1 MGACRTSI
9 KEGRRYYEQERFF
22 NFLSKFYKNMKNAD
36 KKAVAKSFG
45 IGYTYLESWLE
56 SISYVRNV
64 CAHYG
69 RLYNAKLSKTPILY
83 KEYTQAGIGNNR
95 MFGVLLCMKQILKKN
110 QIIISVI
117 AIMLIAAGYMNYT
130 SNEKQVLETAV
141 LTDSEKY
148 AGIGDATLV
157 SANVADNN
165 DLVNNNEGQNIAA
178 DSVKSEEKKDE
189 IKSNEQNTENKE
201 NDKNTVPNEVNT
213 STNVTETSGDQY
225 FAELRLER
233 DKMYSQMLESYQ
245 KILSNSQISET
256 QKEISEN
263 EIKKIN
269 DTRNAIMIAENLI
282 KNKGFED
289 LIIFINGDS
298 ISIIVK
304 AKELKEEQIAQI
316 QNIISRELKGEIEN
330 IHISNKE

>member
-1 MGACRTSI
+1 
-9 KEGRRYYEQERFF
+9 
-22 NFLSKFYKNMKNAD
+22 
-36 KKAVAKSFG
+36 
-45 IGYTYLESWLE
+45 
-56 SISYVRNV
+56 
-64 CAHYG
+64 
-69 RLYNAKLSKTPILY
+69 
-83 KEYTQAGIGNNR
+83 
-95 MFGVLLCMKQILKKN
+95 MKQILKKN

-130 SNEKQVLETAV
+130 SNEKQALETAV

-165 DLVNNNEGQNIAA
+165 DLVNNDETQNTDNENN
-178 DSVKSEEKKDE
+178 DMSKDEDKKDE

-201 NDKNTVPNEVNT
+201 NDKNTVQNEVNT

-282 KNKGFED
+282 KNKGFQD

>member
-1 MGACRTSI
+1 
-9 KEGRRYYEQERFF
+9 
-22 NFLSKFYKNMKNAD
+22 
-36 KKAVAKSFG
+36 
-45 IGYTYLESWLE
+45 
-56 SISYVRNV
+56 
-64 CAHYG
+64 
-69 RLYNAKLSKTPILY
+69 
-83 KEYTQAGIGNNR
+83 
-95 MFGVLLCMKQILKKN
+95 MKQILKKN

-130 SNEKQVLETAV
+130 SNEKQALETAV

-165 DLVNNNEGQNIAA
+165 DLVNNNEAQNIT
-178 DSVKSEEKKDE
+178 DESTKNEDKKDK
-189 IKSNEQNTENKE
+189 IKSNEQNTEIKE
-201 NDKNTVPNEVNT
+201 NDENVAKNEINT
-213 STNVTETSGDQY
+213 STTVTENSGDQY

-282 KNKGFED
+282 KNKGFQD

-316 QNIISRELKGEIEN
+316 QNIISRELKGDIEN

>member
-1 MGACRTSI
+1 
-9 KEGRRYYEQERFF
+9 
-22 NFLSKFYKNMKNAD
+22 
-36 KKAVAKSFG
+36 
-45 IGYTYLESWLE
+45 
-56 SISYVRNV
+56 
-64 CAHYG
+64 
-69 RLYNAKLSKTPILY
+69 
-83 KEYTQAGIGNNR
+83 
-95 MFGVLLCMKQILKKN
+95 MKQILKKN

-130 SNEKQVLETAV
+130 SNEKQALETAA

-157 SANVADNN
+157 SANVADDNN
-165 DLVNNNEGQNIAA
+165 LEKNDEVQNIID
-178 DSVKSEEKKDE
+178 DSAKNEEKKDE
-189 IKSNEQNTENKE
+189 IKSNDQNTESKE
-201 NDKNTVPNEVNT
+201 NIVQNEINT
-213 STNVTETSGDQY
+213 STTETGTSGDQY

-245 KILSNSQISET
+245 KILSNNQISET

-282 KNKGFED
+282 KNKGFQD

>member
-1 MGACRTSI
+1 
-9 KEGRRYYEQERFF
+9 
-22 NFLSKFYKNMKNAD
+22 
-36 KKAVAKSFG
+36 
-45 IGYTYLESWLE
+45 
-56 SISYVRNV
+56 
-64 CAHYG
+64 
-69 RLYNAKLSKTPILY
+69 
-83 KEYTQAGIGNNR
+83 
-95 MFGVLLCMKQILKKN
+95 MKQILKKN

-130 SNEKQVLETAV
+130 SNEKQALETAV

-148 AGIGDATLV
+148 AGIGDVTLV
-157 SANVADNN
+157 SANVADNS
-165 DLVNNNEGQNIAA
+165 DVVNNNEGQNITD
-178 DSVKSEEKKDE
+178 DSVKKEE
-189 IKSNEQNTENKE
+189 IKSNEQNTETTE
-201 NDKNTVPNEVNT
+201 NAVQNEINT
-213 STNVTETSGDQY
+213 STTVTETSGDQY

-245 KILSNSQISET
+245 KILSNNQISET

-282 KNKGFED
+282 KNKGFQD

>member
-1 MGACRTSI
+1 
-9 KEGRRYYEQERFF
+9 
-22 NFLSKFYKNMKNAD
+22 
-36 KKAVAKSFG
+36 
-45 IGYTYLESWLE
+45 
-56 SISYVRNV
+56 
-64 CAHYG
+64 
-69 RLYNAKLSKTPILY
+69 
-83 KEYTQAGIGNNR
+83 
-95 MFGVLLCMKQILKKN
+95 MKQILKKN

-165 DLVNNNEGQNIAA
+165 DLVNNDETQNTDNENN
-178 DSVKSEEKKDE
+178 DTSKNEDKKDE
-189 IKSNEQNTENKE
+189 IKSNEQNTETTE
-201 NDKNTVPNEVNT
+201 NAVQNEINT
-213 STNVTETSGDQY
+213 STTVTENSGNQY

-282 KNKGFED
+282 KNKGFQD

>member
-1 MGACRTSI
+1 
-9 KEGRRYYEQERFF
+9 
-22 NFLSKFYKNMKNAD
+22 
-36 KKAVAKSFG
+36 
-45 IGYTYLESWLE
+45 
-56 SISYVRNV
+56 
-64 CAHYG
+64 
-69 RLYNAKLSKTPILY
+69 
-83 KEYTQAGIGNNR
+83 
-95 MFGVLLCMKQILKKN
+95 MKQILKKN

-130 SNEKQVLETAV
+130 SNEKQALETAV

-165 DLVNNNEGQNIAA
+165 DLVNNDETQNTDNENNDTSKNEDKQ
-178 DSVKSEEKKDE
+178 DE
-189 IKSNEQNTENKE
+189 IKSNEQNTETTE
-201 NDKNTVPNEVNT
+201 NAVQNEINT
-213 STNVTETSGDQY
+213 STTVTENSGNQY

-282 KNKGFED
+282 KNKGFQD

>member
-1 MGACRTSI
+1 
-9 KEGRRYYEQERFF
+9 
-22 NFLSKFYKNMKNAD
+22 
-36 KKAVAKSFG
+36 
-45 IGYTYLESWLE
+45 
-56 SISYVRNV
+56 
-64 CAHYG
+64 
-69 RLYNAKLSKTPILY
+69 
-83 KEYTQAGIGNNR
+83 
-95 MFGVLLCMKQILKKN
+95 MKQILKKN

-117 AIMLIAAGYMNYT
+117 AIMLITAGYMNYT
-130 SNEKQVLETAV
+130 SNEKQALETAV

-157 SANVADNN
+157 SANVTDNN
-165 DLVNNNEGQNIAA
+165 DAQNITD
-178 DSVKSEEKKDE
+178 DSTKNEDE

-201 NDKNTVPNEVNT
+201 NDKNTVQNEINT
-213 STNVTETSGDQY
+213 STTVTETSGDQY

-282 KNKGFED
+282 KNKGFQD

>member
-1 MGACRTSI
+1 
-9 KEGRRYYEQERFF
+9 
-22 NFLSKFYKNMKNAD
+22 
-36 KKAVAKSFG
+36 
-45 IGYTYLESWLE
+45 
-56 SISYVRNV
+56 
-64 CAHYG
+64 
-69 RLYNAKLSKTPILY
+69 
-83 KEYTQAGIGNNR
+83 
-95 MFGVLLCMKQILKKN
+95 MKQILKKN

-130 SNEKQVLETAV
+130 SNEKQALETAV

-165 DLVNNNEGQNIAA
+165 DLVNNNEGQNITD
-178 DSVKSEEKKDE
+178 DSTKNEDE
-189 IKSNEQNTENKE
+189 IKSNEQNTETKE
-201 NDKNTVPNEVNT
+201 NDKNTVPNEVKT
-213 STNVTETSGDQY
+213 STTATETSGDQY

-245 KILSNSQISET
+245 KILSNNQISET

-269 DTRNAIMIAENLI
+269 DTRNAIIIAENLI
-282 KNKGFED
+282 KNKGFQD

>member
-1 MGACRTSI
+1 
-9 KEGRRYYEQERFF
+9 
-22 NFLSKFYKNMKNAD
+22 
-36 KKAVAKSFG
+36 
-45 IGYTYLESWLE
+45 
-56 SISYVRNV
+56 
-64 CAHYG
+64 
-69 RLYNAKLSKTPILY
+69 
-83 KEYTQAGIGNNR
+83 
-95 MFGVLLCMKQILKKN
+95 MKQILKKN

-130 SNEKQVLETAV
+130 SNEKQALETAV

-165 DLVNNNEGQNIAA
+165 DLVNNDETQNTDNENN
-178 DSVKSEEKKDE
+178 DTSKNEDKKDE
-189 IKSNEQNTENKE
+189 IKSNEQNTETTE
-201 NDKNTVPNEVNT
+201 NVVQNEINT
-213 STNVTETSGDQY
+213 STTVTENSGNQY

-282 KNKGFED
+282 KNKGFQD

>member
-1 MGACRTSI
+1 
-9 KEGRRYYEQERFF
+9 
-22 NFLSKFYKNMKNAD
+22 
-36 KKAVAKSFG
+36 
-45 IGYTYLESWLE
+45 
-56 SISYVRNV
+56 
-64 CAHYG
+64 
-69 RLYNAKLSKTPILY
+69 
-83 KEYTQAGIGNNR
+83 
-95 MFGVLLCMKQILKKN
+95 MKQILKKN

-130 SNEKQVLETAV
+130 SNEKQALETAV

-165 DLVNNNEGQNIAA
+165 DVVNNNEGQNIAD
-178 DSVKSEEKKDE
+178 DSVKKEE
-189 IKSNEQNTENKE
+189 IKSNEQNTETKE
-201 NDKNTVPNEVNT
+201 NTVQNEINT
-213 STNVTETSGDQY
+213 STTVTENSGDQY

-282 KNKGFED
+282 KNKGFQD

-298 ISIIVK
+298 INIIVK

>member
-1 MGACRTSI
+1 
-9 KEGRRYYEQERFF
+9 
-22 NFLSKFYKNMKNAD
+22 
-36 KKAVAKSFG
+36 
-45 IGYTYLESWLE
+45 
-56 SISYVRNV
+56 
-64 CAHYG
+64 
-69 RLYNAKLSKTPILY
+69 
-83 KEYTQAGIGNNR
+83 
-95 MFGVLLCMKQILKKN
+95 MKQILKKN

-130 SNEKQVLETAV
+130 SNEKQALETAV

-165 DLVNNNEGQNIAA
+165 DLVNNDETQNTDNENNNTPKEV
-178 DSVKSEEKKDE
+178 DKKDE
-189 IKSNEQNTENKE
+189 IKLNEQNTETKE
-201 NDKNTVPNEVNT
+201 NDKNTIQNEINT
-213 STNVTETSGDQY
+213 STTVTETSGDQY

-282 KNKGFED
+282 KNKGFQD

>member
-1 MGACRTSI
+1 
-9 KEGRRYYEQERFF
+9 
-22 NFLSKFYKNMKNAD
+22 
-36 KKAVAKSFG
+36 
-45 IGYTYLESWLE
+45 
-56 SISYVRNV
+56 
-64 CAHYG
+64 
-69 RLYNAKLSKTPILY
+69 
-83 KEYTQAGIGNNR
+83 
-95 MFGVLLCMKQILKKN
+95 MKQILKKN

-130 SNEKQVLETAV
+130 SNEKQALETAV

-165 DLVNNNEGQNIAA
+165 DLVNNDETQNIID
-178 DSVKSEEKKDE
+178 DSAKNEEKKDE
-189 IKSNEQNTENKE
+189 IKSNDQNTESKE
-201 NDKNTVPNEVNT
+201 NIVQNEINT
-213 STNVTETSGDQY
+213 STTVTENSGDQY

-245 KILSNSQISET
+245 KILSNNQISET

-282 KNKGFED
+282 KNKGFQD

>member
-1 MGACRTSI
+1 
-9 KEGRRYYEQERFF
+9 
-22 NFLSKFYKNMKNAD
+22 
-36 KKAVAKSFG
+36 
-45 IGYTYLESWLE
+45 
-56 SISYVRNV
+56 
-64 CAHYG
+64 
-69 RLYNAKLSKTPILY
+69 
-83 KEYTQAGIGNNR
+83 
-95 MFGVLLCMKQILKKN
+95 MKQILKKN

-130 SNEKQVLETAV
+130 SNEKQALEIAV

-148 AGIGDATLV
+148 AGIGDETLV

-165 DLVNNNEGQNIAA
+165 DLVNNDETQNTDNENN
-178 DSVKSEEKKDE
+178 DTSKDEDKKDE

-201 NDKNTVPNEVNT
+201 NDKNTVQNEVNT

-282 KNKGFED
+282 KNKGFQD

>member
-1 MGACRTSI
+1 
-9 KEGRRYYEQERFF
+9 
-22 NFLSKFYKNMKNAD
+22 
-36 KKAVAKSFG
+36 
-45 IGYTYLESWLE
+45 
-56 SISYVRNV
+56 
-64 CAHYG
+64 
-69 RLYNAKLSKTPILY
+69 
-83 KEYTQAGIGNNR
+83 
-95 MFGVLLCMKQILKKN
+95 MKQILKKN

-130 SNEKQVLETAV
+130 SNEKQALETAV

-165 DLVNNNEGQNIAA
+165 DLVNNNEGQNITD
-178 DSVKSEEKKDE
+178 DSTKNEDE

-201 NDKNTVPNEVNT
+201 NDKNTVQNEIKT
-213 STNVTETSGDQY
+213 STTVTETSGDQY

-282 KNKGFED
+282 KNKGFQD

>member
-1 MGACRTSI
+1 
-9 KEGRRYYEQERFF
+9 
-22 NFLSKFYKNMKNAD
+22 
-36 KKAVAKSFG
+36 
-45 IGYTYLESWLE
+45 
-56 SISYVRNV
+56 
-64 CAHYG
+64 
-69 RLYNAKLSKTPILY
+69 
-83 KEYTQAGIGNNR
+83 
-95 MFGVLLCMKQILKKN
+95 MKQILKKN

-130 SNEKQVLETAV
+130 SNEKQALETAV

-165 DLVNNNEGQNIAA
+165 DLVNNNEGQNITD
-178 DSVKSEEKKDE
+178 DSTKNEDE

-201 NDKNTVPNEVNT
+201 NDKNTVQNEINT
-213 STNVTETSGDQY
+213 STTVTENSGDQY

-263 EIKKIN
+263 EIKKLN

-282 KNKGFED
+282 KNKGLQD

>member
-1 MGACRTSI
+1 
-9 KEGRRYYEQERFF
+9 
-22 NFLSKFYKNMKNAD
+22 
-36 KKAVAKSFG
+36 
-45 IGYTYLESWLE
+45 
-56 SISYVRNV
+56 
-64 CAHYG
+64 
-69 RLYNAKLSKTPILY
+69 
-83 KEYTQAGIGNNR
+83 
-95 MFGVLLCMKQILKKN
+95 MKQILKKN

-130 SNEKQVLETAV
+130 SNEKQALETAV

-165 DLVNNNEGQNIAA
+165 DLVNNNEAQNIT
-178 DSVKSEEKKDE
+178 DESTKNEDKKDK
-189 IKSNEQNTENKE
+189 IKSNEQNTEIKE
-201 NDKNTVPNEVNT
+201 NDENVAKNEINT
-213 STNVTETSGDQY
+213 STTVTENSGNQY

-245 KILSNSQISET
+245 KILSNNQISET

-282 KNKGFED
+282 KNKGFQD

>member
-1 MGACRTSI
+1 
-9 KEGRRYYEQERFF
+9 
-22 NFLSKFYKNMKNAD
+22 
-36 KKAVAKSFG
+36 
-45 IGYTYLESWLE
+45 
-56 SISYVRNV
+56 
-64 CAHYG
+64 
-69 RLYNAKLSKTPILY
+69 
-83 KEYTQAGIGNNR
+83 
-95 MFGVLLCMKQILKKN
+95 MKQILKKN

-130 SNEKQVLETAV
+130 SNEKQALETAV

-157 SANVADNN
+157 SANVADNS
-165 DLVNNNEGQNIAA
+165 DVANNNEGQNIAD
-178 DSVKSEEKKDE
+178 DSVKKEE
-189 IKSNEQNTENKE
+189 IKSDEQNTETTE
-201 NDKNTVPNEVNT
+201 NTVQNEINT
-213 STNVTETSGDQY
+213 STTVTETSGNQY

-282 KNKGFED
+282 KNKGFQD

>member
-1 MGACRTSI
+1 
-9 KEGRRYYEQERFF
+9 
-22 NFLSKFYKNMKNAD
+22 
-36 KKAVAKSFG
+36 
-45 IGYTYLESWLE
+45 
-56 SISYVRNV
+56 
-64 CAHYG
+64 
-69 RLYNAKLSKTPILY
+69 
-83 KEYTQAGIGNNR
+83 
-95 MFGVLLCMKQILKKN
+95 MKQILKKN

-130 SNEKQVLETAV
+130 SNEKQALETAV

-157 SANVADNN
+157 SANVADDNN
-165 DLVNNNEGQNIAA
+165 LEKNDEVQNIT
-178 DSVKSEEKKDE
+178 DEPTKNEDNKDE
-189 IKSNEQNTENKE
+189 IKSNEQNTETKE
-201 NDKNTVPNEVNT
+201 NTVQNEINT
-213 STNVTETSGDQY
+213 STTVTETSGDQY

-282 KNKGFED
+282 KNKGFQD

>member
-1 MGACRTSI
+1 
-9 KEGRRYYEQERFF
+9 
-22 NFLSKFYKNMKNAD
+22 
-36 KKAVAKSFG
+36 
-45 IGYTYLESWLE
+45 
-56 SISYVRNV
+56 
-64 CAHYG
+64 
-69 RLYNAKLSKTPILY
+69 
-83 KEYTQAGIGNNR
+83 
-95 MFGVLLCMKQILKKN
+95 MKQILKKN

-130 SNEKQVLETAV
+130 SNEKQALETAV

-165 DLVNNNEGQNIAA
+165 DLVNN
-178 DSVKSEEKKDE
+178 DE
-189 IKSNEQNTENKE
+189 TQNTDNEN
-201 NDKNTVPNEVNT
+201 NDT
-213 STNVTETSGDQY
+213 S
-225 FAELRLER
+225 RLER

-282 KNKGFED
+282 KNKGFQD

>member
-1 MGACRTSI
+1 
-9 KEGRRYYEQERFF
+9 
-22 NFLSKFYKNMKNAD
+22 
-36 KKAVAKSFG
+36 
-45 IGYTYLESWLE
+45 
-56 SISYVRNV
+56 
-64 CAHYG
+64 
-69 RLYNAKLSKTPILY
+69 
-83 KEYTQAGIGNNR
+83 
-95 MFGVLLCMKQILKKN
+95 MKQILKKN

-130 SNEKQVLETAV
+130 SNEKQALETAV

-165 DLVNNNEGQNIAA
+165 DLVNNNEGQNITD
-178 DSVKSEEKKDE
+178 DSTKNEDE
-189 IKSNEQNTENKE
+189 IKSNEQNTETKE
-201 NDKNTVPNEVNT
+201 NDKNTVPNEVKT
-213 STNVTETSGDQY
+213 STTVTETSGDQY

-245 KILSNSQISET
+245 KILSNNQISET

-282 KNKGFED
+282 KNKGFQD

>member
-1 MGACRTSI
+1 
-9 KEGRRYYEQERFF
+9 
-22 NFLSKFYKNMKNAD
+22 
-36 KKAVAKSFG
+36 
-45 IGYTYLESWLE
+45 
-56 SISYVRNV
+56 
-64 CAHYG
+64 
-69 RLYNAKLSKTPILY
+69 
-83 KEYTQAGIGNNR
+83 
-95 MFGVLLCMKQILKKN
+95 MKQILKKN

-130 SNEKQVLETAV
+130 SNEKQALETAV

-157 SANVADNN
+157 SANVADNS
-165 DLVNNNEGQNIAA
+165 DVVNNNEGQNITD
-178 DSVKSEEKKDE
+178 DSVKKEE
-189 IKSNEQNTENKE
+189 IKSNEQNTETTE
-201 NDKNTVPNEVNT
+201 NAVQNEINT
-213 STNVTETSGDQY
+213 STTVTETSGDQY

-245 KILSNSQISET
+245 KILSNNQISET

-269 DTRNAIMIAENLI
+269 DKRNAIMIAENLI
-282 KNKGFED
+282 KNKGFQD

>member
-1 MGACRTSI
+1 
-9 KEGRRYYEQERFF
+9 
-22 NFLSKFYKNMKNAD
+22 
-36 KKAVAKSFG
+36 
-45 IGYTYLESWLE
+45 
-56 SISYVRNV
+56 
-64 CAHYG
+64 
-69 RLYNAKLSKTPILY
+69 
-83 KEYTQAGIGNNR
+83 
-95 MFGVLLCMKQILKKN
+95 MKQILKKN

-130 SNEKQVLETAV
+130 SNEKQALETAV

-165 DLVNNNEGQNIAA
+165 DLVNNDKTQNTDNENNNTPKEV
-178 DSVKSEEKKDE
+178 DKKDE
-189 IKSNEQNTENKE
+189 IKLNEQNTETKE
-201 NDKNTVPNEVNT
+201 NDKNTIQNEINT
-213 STNVTETSGDQY
+213 STTVTETSGDQY

-282 KNKGFED
+282 KNKGFQD
-289 LIIFINGDS
+289 LIIFKNGDS

>member
-1 MGACRTSI
+1 
-9 KEGRRYYEQERFF
+9 
-22 NFLSKFYKNMKNAD
+22 
-36 KKAVAKSFG
+36 
-45 IGYTYLESWLE
+45 
-56 SISYVRNV
+56 
-64 CAHYG
+64 
-69 RLYNAKLSKTPILY
+69 
-83 KEYTQAGIGNNR
+83 
-95 MFGVLLCMKQILKKN
+95 MKQILKKN

-130 SNEKQVLETAV
+130 SNEKQALETAV

-165 DLVNNNEGQNIAA
+165 DLVNNDETQNTDNENN
-178 DSVKSEEKKDE
+178 DTSKNEDKKDE
-189 IKSNEQNTENKE
+189 IKSNEQNTETTE
-201 NDKNTVPNEVNT
+201 NAVQNEINT
-213 STNVTETSGDQY
+213 STTVTENSGNQY

-233 DKMYSQMLESYQ
+233 DKMYSQMLEIYQ

-282 KNKGFED
+282 KNKGFQD

>member
-1 MGACRTSI
+1 
-9 KEGRRYYEQERFF
+9 
-22 NFLSKFYKNMKNAD
+22 
-36 KKAVAKSFG
+36 
-45 IGYTYLESWLE
+45 
-56 SISYVRNV
+56 
-64 CAHYG
+64 
-69 RLYNAKLSKTPILY
+69 
-83 KEYTQAGIGNNR
+83 
-95 MFGVLLCMKQILKKN
+95 MKQILKKN

-130 SNEKQVLETAV
+130 SNEKQALETAV

-157 SANVADNN
+157 SANVADNS
-165 DLVNNNEGQNIAA
+165 DVVNNNEGQNIAD
-178 DSVKSEEKKDE
+178 DSVKKEE
-189 IKSNEQNTENKE
+189 IKSNEQNIETKE
-201 NDKNTVPNEVNT
+201 NTVQNEINTFT
-213 STNVTETSGDQY
+213 TVTETSGDQY

-282 KNKGFED
+282 KNKGFQD
-289 LIIFINGDS
+289 LIIFKNGDS

-304 AKELKEEQIAQI
+304 AKELKEEQIAKI